1 MPTPIPTAAASAVPT
16 RIPTPRPTAVPTPLP
31 TPRPQS
37 RAEAS
42 AIASGLSHA
51 SYLAS
56 PDLLPPAM
64 MTRELAEGP
73 QALRPCNPGGPSL
86 PAAIDGVLDVFQFNS
101 AQLDTEH
108 AADRLQAFYWRLKGY
123 QSRRILLTGLL
134 KIGETGGEGLSRER
148 VRVLSQRMVQE
159 GGFQGEFILKVDPTP
174 GPRKGVRVEVL
185 RR

>member
-1 MPTPIPTAAASAVPT
+1 M
-16 RIPTPRPTAVPTPLP
+16 P

-37 RAEAS
+37 RAEAPS
-42 AIASGLSHA
+42 IASGLSHA
-51 SYLAS
+51 SYLAN
-56 PDLLPPAM
+56 PDLLPPAI
-64 MTRELAEGP
+64 MTREQAEGP
-73 QALRPCNPGGPSL
+73 QAHRPSNPGGPAL
-86 PAAIDGVLDVFQFNS
+86 PSAIDGVLDVFQFNS
-101 AQLDTEH
+101 AELDTEH

-134 KIGETGGEGLSRER
+134 KTGESGGESLSRER
-148 VRVLSQRMVQE
+148 VRVISQRMVQE

>member
-1 MPTPIPTAAASAVPT
+1 LPTPAPT
-16 RIPTPRPTAVPTPLP
+16 RLPTPRPTAVPTALPTAVP

-37 RAEAS
+37 RAEAPS
-42 AIASGLSHA
+42 IASGLSHA
-51 SYLAS
+51 SYLAN
-56 PDLLPPAM
+56 PDLLPPAI
-64 MTRELAEGP
+64 MTREQAEGP
-73 QALRPCNPGGPSL
+73 QAHRPSNPGGPAL
-86 PAAIDGVLDVFQFNS
+86 PAAIDGILDVFQFNS
-101 AQLDTEH
+101 AELDTEH

-134 KIGETGGEGLSRER
+134 KTGETGGESLSRER